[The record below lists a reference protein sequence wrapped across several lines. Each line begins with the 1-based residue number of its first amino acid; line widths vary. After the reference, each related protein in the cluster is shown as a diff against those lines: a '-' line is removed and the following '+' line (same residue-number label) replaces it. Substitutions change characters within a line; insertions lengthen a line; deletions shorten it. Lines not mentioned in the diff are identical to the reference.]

1 MKRLTLIVLTSCAVT
16 GSQAAAPAL
25 SPYVGQESRAIK
37 ALSPDEVDG
46 LLAGRGMGY
55 AKSAELN
62 GYPGPAHVLELA
74 EQLRLSEAQRAAT
87 SSIFLEM
94 QQRAAAVGA
103 RLVEQ
108 ERQLDR
114 SFADGSITKEALAAS
129 LERIG
134 ALQADVRRAHLDAHL
149 AQLAV
154 LTDEQRRAYMRLRGY
169 PGGESAP
176 AGHHMK
182 H

>member
-1 MKRLTLIVLTSCAVT
+1 MKRFVVIVLASCAAA
-16 GSQAAAPAL
+16 GSQAATPAP
-25 SPYVGQESRAIK
+25 SPYVGQEARPIK

-74 EQLRLSEAQRAAT
+74 DQLRLSDAQRRAT
-87 SSIFLEM
+87 SSIFTAM
-94 QQRAAAVGA
+94 QERAAAAGA

-108 ERQLDR
+108 ERELDR
-114 SFADGSITKEALAAS
+114 SFADGSITTQALAAS

-134 ALQADVRRAHLDAHL
+134 TLQADVRRAHLDAHL

-154 LTDEQRRAYMRLRGY
+154 LTAEQRGAYMRLRGY
-169 PGGESAP
+169 ADSQPTP